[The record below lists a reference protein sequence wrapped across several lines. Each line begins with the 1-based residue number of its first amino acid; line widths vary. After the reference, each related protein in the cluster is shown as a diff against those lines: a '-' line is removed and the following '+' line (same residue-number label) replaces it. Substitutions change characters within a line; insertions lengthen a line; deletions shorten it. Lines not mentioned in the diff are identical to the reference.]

1 MLRGIINGIC
11 RAAGGLRQIANT
23 GTAVIH
29 KMPIAFLHTAPKIV
43 LRGVSHLICAALDL
57 FVSGDIRLRPAP
69 SLIKAGQHKNQPD
82 LWITLPQAE
91 DSLRCQ
97 SIKSQGTTCA
107 EIAIALLNQLDQGV
121 LQVLGDF
128 GQIICRQ
135 FPMSGEA
142 NCFYAHKLR
151 LPLEY
156 YKCQNSGDNIYSI
169 YPDPLNIN
177 SLWIGQSDIY
187 RLYMEAMGMS
197 DIAKII
203 GQRIR
208 NYRTQKGLSQEKLAE
223 LAGCHPTYIGQLER
237 GEKNATL
244 ESVEKI
250 ASAMDISLSELFDKL
265 GKSGSN
271 NIAAKCYDL
280 VASKNEAEQKQLYKM
295 LQEMDKYKN
304 Q

>member
-1 MLRGIINGIC
+1 
-11 RAAGGLRQIANT
+11 
-23 GTAVIH
+23 
-29 KMPIAFLHTAPKIV
+29 
-43 LRGVSHLICAALDL
+43 
-57 FVSGDIRLRPAP
+57 
-69 SLIKAGQHKNQPD
+69 
-82 LWITLPQAE
+82 
-91 DSLRCQ
+91 
-97 SIKSQGTTCA
+97 
-107 EIAIALLNQLDQGV
+107 
-121 LQVLGDF
+121 
-128 GQIICRQ
+128 
-135 FPMSGEA
+135 
-142 NCFYAHKLR
+142 
-151 LPLEY
+151 
-156 YKCQNSGDNIYSI
+156 
-169 YPDPLNIN
+169 
-177 SLWIGQSDIY
+177 
-187 RLYMEAMGMS
+187 MS

-208 NYRTQKGLSQEKLAE
+208 NYRTKKGLSQEKLAE

-265 GKSGSN
+265 GKSGGD

>member
-1 MLRGIINGIC
+1 
-11 RAAGGLRQIANT
+11 
-23 GTAVIH
+23 
-29 KMPIAFLHTAPKIV
+29 
-43 LRGVSHLICAALDL
+43 
-57 FVSGDIRLRPAP
+57 
-69 SLIKAGQHKNQPD
+69 
-82 LWITLPQAE
+82 
-91 DSLRCQ
+91 
-97 SIKSQGTTCA
+97 
-107 EIAIALLNQLDQGV
+107 
-121 LQVLGDF
+121 
-128 GQIICRQ
+128 
-135 FPMSGEA
+135 
-142 NCFYAHKLR
+142 
-151 LPLEY
+151 
-156 YKCQNSGDNIYSI
+156 
-169 YPDPLNIN
+169 
-177 SLWIGQSDIY
+177 
-187 RLYMEAMGMS
+187 MS

-208 NYRTQKGLSQEKLAE
+208 NYRTQKGLSQERLAE

-304 Q
+304 QPSRRDV